1 MSLDGLIKDCK
12 FENTVPCICIIYSVI
27 CYFVWKLFATN
38 LVEEKMGM
46 CIFATVFYVLISMVV
61 TAFAY
66 LIVVVIQEEFKD
78 LNKD

>member
-1 MSLDGLIKDCK
+1 MKLVQDC
-12 FENTVPCICIIYSVI
+12 NIRTIILPCIVYAVI
-27 CYFVWKLFATN
+27 CYISWNFFATN

-46 CIFATVFYVLISMVV
+46 CIFATSFYVIISMVF

-66 LIVVVIQEEFKD
+66 VIVRVIQEELKN

>member
-1 MSLDGLIKDCK
+1 MKLVQDYRIGSII
-12 FENTVPCICIIYSVI
+12 VPCIVYAVI
-27 CYFVWKLFATN
+27 CYISWNFFATN

-46 CIFATVFYVLISMVV
+46 CIFATSFYVIISMVF

-66 LIVVVIQEEFKD
+66 VVVRVIQEEFKN

>member
-1 MSLDGLIKDCK
+1 MKLVQDC
-12 FENTVPCICIIYSVI
+12 NIGTIILPCIVYAVI
-27 CYFVWKLFATN
+27 CYISCNLFATN

-46 CIFATVFYVLISMVV
+46 CIFATSFYVIISMVF

-66 LIVVVIQEEFKD
+66 VIVRVIQEEFKN

>member
-1 MSLDGLIKDCK
+1 MKLIQDC
-12 FENTVPCICIIYSVI
+12 NIGTIILPCIVYAVI
-27 CYFVWKLFATN
+27 CYISWNLFATH

-46 CIFATVFYVLISMVV
+46 CIFATSFYVIISMVF

-66 LIVVVIQEEFKD
+66 VIVRVIQEEFKN

>member
-1 MSLDGLIKDCK
+1 MKLVQDC
-12 FENTVPCICIIYSVI
+12 NIGTIILPCIVYAVI
-27 CYFVWKLFATN
+27 CYISWNFFATN

-46 CIFATVFYVLISMVV
+46 RIFATSFYVIISMVF

-66 LIVVVIQEEFKD
+66 VIVRTIQEEFKN

>member
-1 MSLDGLIKDCK
+1 MKLVQDYKIGSII
-12 FENTVPCICIIYSVI
+12 VPCIVYAVI
-27 CYFVWKLFATN
+27 CYISWNFFATN

-46 CIFATVFYVLISMVV
+46 CIFATSFYVIISMVF

-66 LIVVVIQEEFKD
+66 VIVAVIQEEFIK

>member
-1 MSLDGLIKDCK
+1 MSLYGLIKDCK
-12 FENTVPCICIIYSVI
+12 FENTVPCITYSVI
-27 CYFVWKLFATN
+27 CYFAWKLFATN

-46 CIFATVFYVLISMVV
+46 CIFATVFYVLISMVF

>member
-1 MSLDGLIKDCK
+1 MY
-12 FENTVPCICIIYSVI
+12 CIC
-27 CYFVWKLFATN
+27 CYMLYHLDFFATN

-46 CIFATVFYVLISMVV
+46 CIFATSFYVIISMVF

-66 LIVVVIQEEFKD
+66 VIVVVIQEEFKN